1 MNTLYIASSHHIV
14 NIADK
19 MSTYR
24 NSCVFLTNSSVRYRK
39 TGSFSQLLRI
49 FLLLPRC
56 KALNLTIKLH
66 LCQMSAEELGTR
78 NFKFWTI
85 LFLRLLESATPLWLL
100 YSTLIR
106 TRCINTR
113 VAGSHRGSCCP
124 SRQQLIMVSVK
135 NKQLHKFLEPS
146 EEISSVVNAISKIF
160 ITPSKISATC

>member
-49 FLLLPRC
+49 FLLLPHC

-66 LCQMSAEELGTR
+66 LCKMSA
-78 NFKFWTI
+78 
-85 LFLRLLESATPLWLL
+85 
-100 YSTLIR
+100 
-106 TRCINTR
+106 
-113 VAGSHRGSCCP
+113 
-124 SRQQLIMVSVK
+124 
-135 NKQLHKFLEPS
+135 
-146 EEISSVVNAISKIF
+146 
-160 ITPSKISATC
+160 